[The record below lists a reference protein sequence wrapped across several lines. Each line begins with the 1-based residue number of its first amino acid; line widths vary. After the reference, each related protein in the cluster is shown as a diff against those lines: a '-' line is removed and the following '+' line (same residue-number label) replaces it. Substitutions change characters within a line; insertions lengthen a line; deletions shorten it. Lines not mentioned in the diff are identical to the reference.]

1 MEVILGGDCIV
12 ARGDSLELETLS
24 VSALEAWLQIL
35 SLERKRLLVAAA
47 ALESLI
53 LRLEI

>member
-1 MEVILGGDCIV
+1 MKVIMGGDCIV

-24 VSALEAWLQIL
+24 VSALE
-35 SLERKRLLVAAA
+35 RKRLLVAA

>member
-1 MEVILGGDCIV
+1 MKVIMGGDCIV
-12 ARGDSLELETLS
+12 ARADSLELETLS
-24 VSALEAWLQIL
+24 VSTLETWLQIL

>member
-1 MEVILGGDCIV
+1 MKVIMGGDCIV

-24 VSALEAWLQIL
+24 VSTLETWLQIL
-35 SLERKRLLVAAA
+35 SLERKRLLIAAA